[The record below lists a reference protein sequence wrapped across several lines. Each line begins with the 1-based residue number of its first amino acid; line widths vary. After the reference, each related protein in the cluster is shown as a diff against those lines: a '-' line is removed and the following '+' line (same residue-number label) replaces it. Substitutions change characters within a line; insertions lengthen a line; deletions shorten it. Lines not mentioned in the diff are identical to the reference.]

1 MLFEGSEKKV
11 EVLMDPSHLPDL
23 RSLGR
28 PFWEEVVARSH
39 ATVLSTISSAACD
52 AYLLSESSLFVWS
65 DRFTMLTCGQTRLVD
80 AVDHFLSQQ
89 GAGVRA
95 LFYQRKNEL
104 FPQLQHTDFRGD
116 VAQLRAHLSGQ
127 VFEFGNAQGHFTHI
141 LYYEREPI
149 DASGD
154 VTAEF
159 LMYGLRGPARELFGG
174 EAPADAAARR
184 EAVRSLFA
192 ETGLYRDF
200 VVDDFFFDP
209 CGYSVNGLWGDRY
222 WTIHVTPEE
231 EGSYASFET
240 NLDLATY
247 DPGLFDKL
255 ADIFGPTSTD
265 IVLFQADHPRAG
277 HVVQGHELVDFSR
290 RRLGG
295 SYEVRF
301 YHQTHRPPPSS
312 SSS

>member
-1 MLFEGSEKKV
+1 MLFEGSEKKA
-11 EVLMDPSHLPDL
+11 EVLIDPARLGDL

-28 PFWEEVVARSH
+28 PFWEEIVARSQ
-39 ATVLSTISSAACD
+39 ATVLSTISTEACD
-52 AYLLSESSLFVWS
+52 AYLLSESSLFVCA

-80 AVDHFLSQQ
+80 AVDHFLAQHA
-89 GAGVRA
+89 GAVRA

-104 FPQLQHTDFRGD
+104 FPHLQHTDFRSD
-116 VAQLRAHLSGQ
+116 VAQLRAHLPGE
-127 VFEFGNAQGHFTHI
+127 VFEFGNAQGHFNHI

-149 DASGD
+149 DASDD
-154 VTAEF
+154 VTVEF

-174 EAPADAAARR
+174 AAPDGAEARQA
-184 EAVRSLFA
+184 AVRALFA
-192 ETGLYRDF
+192 DTGLYRDF
-200 VVDDFFFDP
+200 AVDDYFFDP
-209 CGYSVNGLWGDRY
+209 CGYSVNGVRGDRY

-255 ADIFGPTSTD
+255 ARIFGPRSTD
-265 IVLFQADHPRAG
+265 IVLFQAEHPG
-277 HVVQGHELVDFSR
+277 EGQVVQGHELVDFSR

-301 YHQTHRPPPSS
+301 YHQTRSR
-312 SSS
+312 